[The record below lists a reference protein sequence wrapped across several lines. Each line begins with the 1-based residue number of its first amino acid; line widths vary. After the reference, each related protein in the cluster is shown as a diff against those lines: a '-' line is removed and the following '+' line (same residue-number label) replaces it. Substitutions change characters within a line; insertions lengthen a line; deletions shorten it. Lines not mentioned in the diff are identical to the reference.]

1 MVSSRPRSLLSWTNA
16 EELSVSI
23 DNTVSNA
30 SILLKEPLVIRVD
43 RYIQAVCFLTEKSHM
58 IQT

>member
-1 MVSSRPRSLLSWTNA
+1 MVNSRTRSLFSWTNA
-16 EELSVSI
+16 EELTVSN
-23 DNTVSNA
+23 DNMVSNA
-30 SILLKEPLVIRVD
+30 SILLNETLVIKAA